1 MSSDRGDGFCLCHP
15 DNFPSHITTQPPGI
29 SAGPVSVIP
38 LFACHYPLD
47 RCLQQ
52 VLCGRHQSWSL
63 NVASDSASTPWLV
76 LGRGAPWAIPFTSVI
91 PRWLT
96 SGMSWHSSVGDFLG
110 SGRVLHNPLPCP
122 ATWVVQSKS
131 WRHSWVVQVRPQAAT
146 WGPRGELNMGP
157 PW

>member
-15 DNFPSHITTQPPGI
+15 DNFPSHITTQPLGT

-76 LGRGAPWAIPFTSVI
+76 LGRGAPWAIPFMSVI

-96 SGMSWHSSVGDFLG
+96 SGMSWHSSVGDFWGVVGSCTTHSHAQLHGVCRARAEDTPEWCRSDPRQPPGVLG
-110 SGRVLHNPLPCP
+110 ES
-122 ATWVVQSKS
+122 
-131 WRHSWVVQVRPQAAT
+131 
-146 WGPRGELNMGP
+146 
-157 PW
+157 